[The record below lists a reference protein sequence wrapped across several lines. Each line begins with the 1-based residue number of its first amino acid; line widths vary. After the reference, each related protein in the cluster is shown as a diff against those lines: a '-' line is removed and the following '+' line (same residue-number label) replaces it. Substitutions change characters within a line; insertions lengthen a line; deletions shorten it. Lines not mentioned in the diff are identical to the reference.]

1 MPLAQASNKLSL
13 MDSSLFS
20 QFLDGDLAALDR
32 LLTTHRFRIARL
44 TNSSNTDELI
54 KNISRTLI
62 ERRTS
67 ITRAPDFMHW
77 LYLFTLRE
85 LRLAQTGY
93 SGFDGMFETP
103 EEEFRP
109 SQSFAQELNQFLEWM
124 TDDKME
130 HYRMRFE
137 DGLVFEE
144 MAAHLQKTPPAAGRP
159 TPWPNWLEDW
169 KIFLKD

>member
-1 MPLAQASNKLSL
+1 
-13 MDSSLFS
+13 MDTTLFA
-20 QFLDGDLAALDR
+20 QFLAGDLTALDR
-32 LLTTHRFRIARL
+32 LLHAHRFRIDRL
-44 TNSSNTDELI
+44 TKAPGNDELI
-54 KNISRTLI
+54 KNIANALT
-62 ERRTS
+62 ERRNS
-67 ITRAPDFMHW
+67 ISPAPDFLHW

-85 LRLAQTGY
+85 LRMAQTGY
-93 SGFDGMFETP
+93 SGFDGIFETP

-144 MAAHLQKTPPAAGRP
+144 MAAHLQKSPPTSGQP

-169 KIFLKD
+169 KTFLQD